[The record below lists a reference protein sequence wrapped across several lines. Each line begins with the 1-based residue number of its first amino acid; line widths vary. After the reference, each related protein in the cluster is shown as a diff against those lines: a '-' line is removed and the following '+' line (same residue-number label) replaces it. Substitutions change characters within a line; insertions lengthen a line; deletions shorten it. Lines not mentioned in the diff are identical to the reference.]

1 MSGCM
6 TLMKGLWQ
14 TERLLSQWIDH
25 QNDVIYSLI
34 EIWEID
40 SLIGWLTNLMIDGL
54 IVLLINWL
62 ICSFMLFYRLI
73 HYYWCYIGHKIPAF
87 IADMGSFCSG
97 QRPRWVSWSVLPKFF
112 TCIWAHQRQRC
123 CNQNYLWSNVS
134 SVLCM
139 NLFLSQKLTIFEG
152 TENKK
157 DEFCQTRWFQWLFSW
172 KKKKK
177 KKLHYC
183 DLLVQR
189 MLWYVLILT
198 EWISYM
204 ASWTGQPR
212 AWSSSLPEAGR

>member
-1 MSGCM
+1 M

-25 QNDVIYSLI
+25 QNNVIHSLI

-40 SLIGWLTNLMIDGL
+40 SLIDWLTNLLIDGL
-54 IVLLINWL
+54 IFLLINWL

-97 QRPRWVSWSVLPKFF
+97 QRPRWVSLSVLLKFF

-134 SVLCM
+134 SVLRT

-157 DEFCQTRWFQWLFSW
+157 DEFCQTRWFQWLFS
-172 KKKKK
+172 
-177 KKLHYC
+177 
-183 DLLVQR
+183 
-189 MLWYVLILT
+189 
-198 EWISYM
+198 
-204 ASWTGQPR
+204 
-212 AWSSSLPEAGR
+212 